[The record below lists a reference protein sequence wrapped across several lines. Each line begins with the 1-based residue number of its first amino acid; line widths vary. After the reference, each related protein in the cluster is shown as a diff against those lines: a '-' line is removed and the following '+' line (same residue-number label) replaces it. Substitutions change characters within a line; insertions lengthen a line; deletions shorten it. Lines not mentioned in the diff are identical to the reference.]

1 MNLIADTLLQYW
13 MMGRKTHRTPS
24 GWVSGNSAC
33 CNDQRGRGGL
43 ILNDGNAVSYSCFNC
58 GFKASWQPGRT
69 INLKMRQFMRMLNIS
84 NDLIL
89 KLSSEAMKYSESTTF
104 TSTSLIPQFDNRAL
118 PLGAV
123 PIADFIDDVPE
134 RLIPILNYMQE
145 RKLYLEDYPFYW
157 TPERG
162 FDDRLIIPFYY
173 KSNIVGYTARTI
185 INTKNPRYFSEQQP
199 GYVFNLD
206 HQTYDRKF
214 VIVCEGPIDAIS
226 LDAVAILGNEI
237 KEHQNLLLQN
247 LNREIILV
255 PDRDHAGPT
264 TVNQAIELKWSVS
277 MPDWPDGIKDVN
289 DAVVKLGRLASLWLI
304 LQAKESNDFKIKLRA
319 KHWFR
324 NVVKDNK

>member
-24 GWVSGNSAC
+24 GWISGNAAC
-33 CNDQRGRGGL
+33 CSDQRGRGGL
-43 ILNDGNAVSYSCFNC
+43 ILNDGNAISYSCFNC

-69 INLKMRQFMRMLNIS
+69 INLKMRQLMKLLNIS

-89 KLSSEAMKYSESTTF
+89 KLSSEAVKYSEASEF
-104 TSTSLIPQFDNRAL
+104 TSISVIPKFANRAL

-123 PIADFIDDVPE
+123 SITDFIDDVPKK
-134 RLIPILNYMQE
+134 LIPILHYMQQ
-145 RKLYLEDYPFYW
+145 RSLYLEDYPFYW
-157 TPERG
+157 TPEQG

-173 KSNIVGYTARTI
+173 NSNIVGYTARTI
-185 INTKNPRYFSEQQP
+185 TSNKNPRYFSEQQP

-226 LDAVAILGNEI
+226 LDAVALLGNEI

-247 LNREIILV
+247 LNREVILV
-255 PDRDHAGPT
+255 PDRDQSGIA
-264 TVNQAIELKWSVS
+264 TVNQAIELNWNVS
-277 MPDWPDGIKDVN
+277 MPDWPDGVKDIN

-304 LQAKESNDFKIKLRA
+304 LQAKESNDLKIKLRA

-324 NVVKDNK
+324 NVVRDNK